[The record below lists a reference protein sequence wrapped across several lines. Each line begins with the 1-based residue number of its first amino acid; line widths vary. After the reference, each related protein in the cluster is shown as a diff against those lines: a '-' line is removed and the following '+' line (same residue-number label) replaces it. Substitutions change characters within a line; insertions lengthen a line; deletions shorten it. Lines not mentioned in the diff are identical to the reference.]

1 MWKRKRKSQHSNCCS
16 GGPSGPAEREN
27 RQHDGD
33 LGGGETR
40 LISVLLVLRA
50 LRMRHTATDPRPPP
64 PPWTGNP
71 QTLAQL
77 STHTI
82 GLRRWILARTATT
95 TSAWTPSPRNPT
107 LTRRGRQR
115 WQQRRC
121 LPSGPG
127 ALLHLCYC
135 CLASGPD
142 PPSPPHGTAWVLAAL
157 KSCLENG
164 KKSGGSG
171 ACVCSRHPTCSLCV
185 TIVPSVFIRAKR
197 VSICYMREKKN

>member
-1 MWKRKRKSQHSNCCS
+1 MVVVKKGIEQIPSVPTLSVFFGRGSGSVKTVIVQEDRTARPNGNIGSTMGTSVVVKLGSTPCCS
-16 GGPSGPAEREN
+16 C
-27 RQHDGD
+27 
-33 LGGGETR
+33 
-40 LISVLLVLRA
+40 SVLCVCGTQLPTFVPRHRRGQRTLR
-50 LRMRHTATDPRPPP
+50 HQS
-64 PPWTGNP
+64 N
-71 QTLAQL
+71 LA
-77 STHTI
+77 HTI

-107 LTRRGRQR
+107 LTRGRQR

-157 KSCLENG
+157 
-164 KKSGGSG
+164 
-171 ACVCSRHPTCSLCV
+171 
-185 TIVPSVFIRAKR
+185 
-197 VSICYMREKKN
+197 